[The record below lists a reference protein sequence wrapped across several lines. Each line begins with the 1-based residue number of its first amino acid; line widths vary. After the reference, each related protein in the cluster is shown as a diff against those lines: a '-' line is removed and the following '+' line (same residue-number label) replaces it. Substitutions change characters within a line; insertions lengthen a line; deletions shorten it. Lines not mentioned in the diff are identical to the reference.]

1 MPVPG
6 LDAQRCRIRNA
17 KAARKG
23 LNAVPV
29 RLLAQAPRPID
40 TNDPA
45 TEKGLRIVTASGTLP
60 RTDAGVIERINKVR
74 GEDQEPLTLDQV
86 YVAYA
91 EAGNSNFISKYFMFL
106 SASTLRNIS
115 RRANRSIAFMN
126 SHRTGGL
133 STPAELPYG
142 RTFAGRFEQ
151 TLAPDGRTFNRTLLG
166 VYMLRGEHPNGANG
180 PSTDSIYSGIKAGT
194 IFDVSLG
201 IQGGDEVCDVCKY
214 PLDYDDPDVDE
225 VACGHIPGTHHLMT
239 DDEIKAS
246 IARGVPDGVCSFT
259 LEDATAGEVS
269 PVFDGAVPGAGF
281 RKALRAARA
290 RHLSAADLAEA
301 RRSFGPLARRRDFS
315 ANPTPPDRGRP
326 APQNRGPAMPKDPRK
341 KTVTL
346 AALGQLLSQAG
357 IEFEDDDDA
366 AETPAA
372 AAAPARPATQAAAAA
387 TPTPAADRPASEI
400 DERFRLLEEQNAR
413 LEQTLAAE
421 RQARETDGRE
431 QRRRT
436 VLAQAESWAE
446 QQVRLGA
453 ATPAERDEMVAL
465 YAQAATDDHEH
476 PAQVAYRDAT
486 NTPKVGTRVQ
496 ALAAYMG
503 KRGRHDFS
511 TEHVAP
517 RDAPAAEGTPA
528 GSAPLFDLAALPG
541 QPKADPVAE
550 MMLAGNARYHGVPN
564 GKK

>member
-1 MPVPG
+1 
-6 LDAQRCRIRNA
+6 
-17 KAARKG
+17 
-23 LNAVPV
+23 
-29 RLLAQAPRPID
+29 
-40 TNDPA
+40 
-45 TEKGLRIVTASGTLP
+45 
-60 RTDAGVIERINKVR
+60 
-74 GEDQEPLTLDQV
+74 
-86 YVAYA
+86 
-91 EAGNSNFISKYFMFL
+91 
-106 SASTLRNIS
+106 
-115 RRANRSIAFMN
+115 
-126 SHRTGGL
+126 
-133 STPAELPYG
+133 
-142 RTFAGRFEQ
+142 
-151 TLAPDGRTFNRTLLG
+151 
-166 VYMLRGEHPNGANG
+166 
-180 PSTDSIYSGIKAGT
+180 
-194 IFDVSLG
+194 
-201 IQGGDEVCDVCKY
+201 
-214 PLDYDDPDVDE
+214 
-225 VACGHIPGTHHLMT
+225 
-239 DDEIKAS
+239 
-246 IARGVPDGVCSFT
+246 
-259 LEDATAGEVS
+259 
-269 PVFDGAVPGAGF
+269 
-281 RKALRAARA
+281 
-290 RHLSAADLAEA
+290 
-301 RRSFGPLARRRDFS
+301 
-315 ANPTPPDRGRP
+315 
-326 APQNRGPAMPKDPRK
+326 MPKDPRK

-465 YAQAATDDHEH
+465 YA
-476 PAQVAYRDAT
+476 
-486 NTPKVGTRVQ
+486 
-496 ALAAYMG
+496 
-503 KRGRHDFS
+503 
-511 TEHVAP
+511 
-517 RDAPAAEGTPA
+517 PAAEGTPA